1 MSTHPECPRQPGA
14 ACSFC
19 DAEPLEPC
27 PLTEPAPFE
36 GPAVGATKAAG
47 TCEGGDVCEACQ

>member
-1 MSTHPECPRQPGA
+1 METTCPRQPGA
-14 ACSFC
+14 ACAFC

-27 PLTEPAPFE
+27 PLAEPAPFE
-36 GPAVGATKAAG
+36 GPAIGATKAAG